1 MKVHPNLK
9 NMWVKLS
16 TGEIMY
22 SVDKRNIIKKH
33 HKPTKRKIK
42 QMEEDNNVKY
52 ILTSGMSYDYF
63 ERLVKKAKGK
73 SFTQLLSDYKRY
85 WKDKDG
91 KYRYL

>member
-1 MKVHPNLK
+1 MKVHSNLK
-9 NMWVKLS
+9 NMWVKIS

-22 SVDKRNIIKKH
+22 TVDNRNKIKRH
-33 HKPTKRKIK
+33 YKPTKKEI
-42 QMEEDNNVKY
+42 QNMEGDSNVKY

-85 WKDKDG
+85 WKDTDG
-91 KYRYL
+91 KYRYI